1 MSDQCHSLLKEYA
14 NAWNMTMSEVMYEC
28 TRHHIHK
35 HSNTCEYI
43 DVLFRFK
50 DVKKDK
56 RLSKDCYSCACFS
69 CNHITSCRTGI
80 YQGNWEINPGL
91 ESYAGT
97 NYRNRNNK
105 QYYLLLTRYFLK
117 TNKKCLRSISRVIWN
132 SLNLRTLLNQEN
144 SYKVSKLS
152 RFIDQANEAIY
163 FVEERERL
171 GIKITDADHSHQSKK
186 NKKKITRIRKSY
198 TNLRQSDLI
207 EHAKEA
213 ISSTNNE

>member
-1 MSDQCHSLLKEYA
+1 MQTNYRLIHILRKLGTTEAYTQQPKINKNQTVSSNTSPYTMIIKCQRKSWLKRKLKKVQVQMSDQCHSLLKEYA

-43 DVLFRFK
+43 DILFRFK

-69 CNHITSCRTGI
+69 CNHITSCRTGV

-97 NYRNRNNK
+97 NHRN
-105 QYYLLLTRYFLK
+105 
-117 TNKKCLRSISRVIWN
+117 
-132 SLNLRTLLNQEN
+132 
-144 SYKVSKLS
+144 
-152 RFIDQANEAIY
+152 
-163 FVEERERL
+163 
-171 GIKITDADHSHQSKK
+171 
-186 NKKKITRIRKSY
+186 
-198 TNLRQSDLI
+198 
-207 EHAKEA
+207 
-213 ISSTNNE
+213 

>member
-69 CNHITSCRTGI
+69 CNHITSCRTGV

-97 NYRNRNNK
+97 NQRNWNNK
-105 QYYLLLTRYFLK
+105 QYYLLPATCFYELTRNVK
-117 TNKKCLRSISRVIWN
+117 PSQAKISGII
-132 SLNLRTLLNQEN
+132 LQE
-144 SYKVSKLS
+144 
-152 RFIDQANEAIY
+152 ICH
-163 FVEERERL
+163 
-171 GIKITDADHSHQSKK
+171 IK
-186 NKKKITRIRKSY
+186 RIP
-198 TNLRQSDLI
+198 T
-207 EHAKEA
+207 KEA
-213 ISSTNNE
+213 NYLDSLIKQMKPFILSKNESA